1 MGAATPY
8 TIGARGPDARLN
20 LYQFTLASVPLSQT
34 GSEEE
39 ITAIPMMG
47 TIKQVKIASPTSTD
61 FDVTI
66 FNKTGASANTNNV
79 VLKIEGINLHYD
91 EAELDITYRNAD
103 TTIESSLYCIVKN
116 DDGGNATGAITVE
129 LFIDILGEE

>member
-1 MGAATPY
+1 MGAATSY
-8 TIGARGPDARLN
+8 AMGARGPDARLN
-20 LYQFTLASVPLSQT
+20 LHQFTLTSVPLSQT

-39 ITAIPMMG
+39 ITGLPKVG
-47 TIKQVKIASPTSTD
+47 TIKQVKITSPLSTD

-91 EAELDITYRNAD
+91 ETDLDISFRNAD
-103 TTIESSLYCIVKN
+103 TTVKGSLYCIVKN

-129 LFIDILGEE
+129 LFVDVLGEE